1 MKTERKID
9 MVKNILL
16 WLYLAII
23 SFGIFYSAY
32 TDQIPRKPA
41 EIIYERARGLHS
53 K

>member
-23 SFGIFYSAY
+23 AFGIFYSAY
-32 TDQIPRKPA
+32 TDQSPRKPA
-41 EIIYERARGLHS
+41 EIIYERAKVWHF